1 MKLHQQTSQRADRGH
16 STRRFATHH
25 AFTLIELL
33 VVIAVIAVLIGVLL
47 PALGK
52 ARETG
57 RTIKC
62 LSNMRQFGMAFTM
75 YAQDFKDTLWP
86 PEQWCRLPDFAGAS
100 PGLLYGYVANVDHI
114 GECPMNKRKA
124 ATRTGPGENIF
135 RTGTDLDFD
144 YTMVAQI
151 AGAKLGLQ
159 VQVAYLPPDQSRP
172 TRIQN
177 GSAQA
182 NSFTPMVGLPVFV
195 EESTFWYNDSV
206 VDGLWG
212 NMDQIARRHEKGGH
226 VAYLDGHVALFKPPS
241 GPSERDL
248 DGDFIANDLYVTVKS
263 GDRNWYQ
270 LDGTSRKPWGWIN
283 NPNAGR

>member
-1 MKLHQQTSQRADRGH
+1 MKGF
-16 STRRFATHH
+16 STPVRLIERSRRFG
-25 AFTLIELL
+25 FTLIELL

-62 LSNMRQFGMAFTM
+62 LSNMRQFSTAFTM

-86 PEQWCRLPDFAGAS
+86 PAQWCRLPDYSGTL

-124 ATRTGPGENIF
+124 ATRSGTGDNIF

-172 TRIQN
+172 PRIDQ
-177 GSAQA
+177 SSSTAQGM
-182 NSFTPMVGLPVFV
+182 TPMVGLPVFV
-195 EESTFWYNDSV
+195 EESTYWYNDSV

-212 NMDQIARRHEKGGH
+212 NLDQVSQRHWRGGH
-226 VAYLDGHVALFKPPS
+226 VAYLDGRVALFKQPA
-241 GPSERDL
+241 GPIERDV
-248 DGDFIANDLYVTVKS
+248 DGDFIANDLYVTVKA
-263 GDRNWYQ
+263 GDRYWYQ
-270 LDGTSRKPWGWIN
+270 LDGTVGKPWGWVN
-283 NPNAGR
+283 NPNTGR